1 MFVVDLMQIEK
12 RGGGK
17 TKNENG
23 EAVWWIAGTQKKDNF
38 FSKAILILYPAD
50 PLLYYPSI
58 KGSSF

>member
-1 MFVVDLMQIEK
+1 MQIEK